1 MVSLTQLQDVPSENL
16 FLLVGSPGSG
26 KSAFCQQTVLQNL
39 ALDRPIIYV
48 TTKYGPSKVERALTE
63 QGLQE
68 VAPGLLT
75 FVDAYNE
82 TVGVSVTDRLDTA
95 YADCNNLSSIDIA
108 ITKSQEQIG
117 RKNILLIFDS
127 LTSPYLFSGPEILRF
142 MAQTLSRF
150 TARGNAIMAC
160 MDEGC
165 GKSEDLVAMMSFSSG
180 VITLRT
186 EADTRL
192 FDVVKHPR
200 IAPTTIEVPVT
211 VSRPPAIGFYFDIDY
226 VQREAMM
233 MIKGADI
240 GLRPRMGDLINIAWR
255 DLIFWSGMLWDPKRF
270 PLMMYESTKASE
282 NPSNTYP
289 LFPWRVKLLFKF
301 MPKSYS
307 TVRDMKKLISLFT
320 RTGVDKFGMGTIE
333 YLDDVSRTNEHYLR
347 LHEFYE
353 CWGLEN
359 VGASLGLMRPAM
371 LAGSLKGL
379 EQLKG
384 LERDWN
390 VVETKCLGL
399 GDPWCELK
407 LVPGEIDGLRDTL
420 AKESAVI
427 EVVDTRL
434 MDHLLAF
441 LLRGKPLMERPTSG
455 SGVHIHEVQH
465 VTCVPLVSERLQMVF
480 RMGGARTGKLLGERL
495 LDAGLREAEAI
506 KRVLDLMEHCKVG
519 QVTLGDTIRMTE
531 NCERFGIKTENPSCY
546 FTTGFLNGFFAA
558 VTNQHVK
565 ETRCIATGDPYCE
578 WEFQ

>member
-1 MVSLTQLQDVPSENL
+1 MSLTPLQEVPSENL

-82 TVGVSVTDRLDTA
+82 TVGVSITERPDTA
-95 YADCNNLSSIDIA
+95 YADCNDLSSIDIA
-108 ITKSQEQIG
+108 ITKLQEQIG
-117 RKNILLIFDS
+117 RTDILLVFDS

-150 TARGNAIMAC
+150 AARGNAIMAC

-165 GKSEDLVAMMSFSSG
+165 GKAEDLVAMMSFSSG
-180 VITLRT
+180 VITIRT

-192 FDVVKHPR
+192 FEVVKHPR
-200 IAPTTIEVPVT
+200 MAPTTIKVPVT
-211 VSRPPAIGFYFDIDY
+211 VSPPPAIGFYFDIDY

-233 MIKGADI
+233 MIKGPDVV
-240 GLRPRMGDLINIAWR
+240 LRPQMGDLINIAWR

-270 PLMMYESTKASE
+270 PVLMYESTKASE
-282 NPSNTYP
+282 NPRNTYP

-307 TVRDMKKLISLFT
+307 TVKDMKKFMNIGT
-320 RTGVDKFGMGTIE
+320 RAGVEKFGMGTLE
-333 YLDDVSRTNEHYLR
+333 YLDEVSKTDEHYMRLR
-347 LHEFYE
+347 EFYE

-359 VGASLGLMRPAM
+359 VGASLGIMRPAM

-407 LVPGEIDGLRDTL
+407 LVPGEIDGLKDTL

-427 EVVDTRL
+427 EDVDARL
-434 MDHLLAF
+434 MDHLLAS
-441 LLRGKPLMERPTSG
+441 LLHGKPLMERPTSG

-495 LDAGLREAEAI
+495 LDAGLREVEAI
-506 KRVLDLMEHCKVG
+506 KRVVDLMEHCKVG
-519 QVTLGDTIRMTE
+519 QITLGETIRMTE
-531 NCERFGIKTENPSCY
+531 NCERFGIKTEDQSCY
-546 FTTGFLNGFFAA
+546 FTTGFLNGFFSA